1 MILKLRQCV
10 QWILLFVSLF
20 VFQTAQAE
28 DFFDESFGNFQEE
41 LESAKE
47 AGKQGVFLFFEME
60 ECPFCHRMKT
70 TILNQPDV
78 IQFYKQHFVNFA
90 IDIESSEEMVDF
102 QGREKTYK
110 NWAEK
115 DFRVRAT
122 PVMMIFDLTGRP
134 LLKYTGPTRN
144 KEEFMWLG
152 QYVVSGAYQKMS
164 FTRYKRQQRQA
175 KSSTP

>member
-1 MILKLRQCV
+1 
-10 QWILLFVSLF
+10 
-20 VFQTAQAE
+20 
-28 DFFDESFGNFQEE
+28 
-41 LESAKE
+41 
-47 AGKQGVFLFFEME
+47 
-60 ECPFCHRMKT
+60 MKT